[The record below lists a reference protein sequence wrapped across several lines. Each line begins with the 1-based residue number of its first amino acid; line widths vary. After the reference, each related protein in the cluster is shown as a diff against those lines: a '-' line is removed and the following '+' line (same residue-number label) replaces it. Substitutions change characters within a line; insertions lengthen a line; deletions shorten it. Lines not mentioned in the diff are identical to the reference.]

1 MLFRAECLG
10 GDAVSALDHPHL
22 HALCRDLLPAGTVV
36 VTLGA
41 SGCFVSHADD
51 ALRGDDRAFYRLGAE
66 HIRVVDSTG
75 AGDAFNGAIAAA
87 MAGSPDAAFAGHL
100 RFASRYAALS
110 TEREGAALAMPRR
123 EEVPARLGGKRF
135 RHSRTF
141 TILQH
146 RKT

>member
-1 MLFRAECLG
+1 M
-10 GDAVSALDHPHL
+10 

-110 TEREGAALAMPRR
+110 TEREGAALGRPPRHKLARTEAR
-123 EEVPARLGGKRF
+123 E
-135 RHSRTF
+135 
-141 TILQH
+141 
-146 RKT
+146 